1 MVKFFRNFETKTRK
15 SFGIFLFIFIVF
27 VCVFLNLFQLMTSTK
42 STSGRRASLLPP
54 RFNGGSPNEPMVLA
68 SNVSISIIKHNRQRD
83 QETEAPEK
91 RNDQLNQQRHSL
103 AQAIDV
109 VNSWKQRDSINDSTN
124 IQNNTDQQK
133 PKNKSPS
140 DIQNASPMKSQ
151 STRSVTNYFYKRP

>member
-1 MVKFFRNFETKTRK
+1 
-15 SFGIFLFIFIVF
+15 
-27 VCVFLNLFQLMTSTK
+27 
-42 STSGRRASLLPP
+42 
-54 RFNGGSPNEPMVLA
+54 MVLA

-133 PKNKSPS
+133 PKDKSPS